1 MKGTFE
7 RRDNV
12 DFIID
17 FVCNHKGDNV
27 VDFSNKDKA
36 DVRYCSISPLQG
48 SKCKSNP
55 ANSAYVSQYYSVI
68 VNISQYN

>member
-1 MKGTFE
+1 ML
-7 RRDNV
+7 
-12 DFIID
+12 
-17 FVCNHKGDNV
+17 
-27 VDFSNKDKA
+27 
-36 DVRYCSISPLQG
+36 DVARYLPLQG

>member
-1 MKGTFE
+1 MKGCFE

-17 FVCNHKGDNV
+17 FVCDYKGDNV
-27 VDFSNKDKA
+27 VDFNNKDKA
-36 DVRYCSISPLQG
+36 DVNVARYLPLQG

-68 VNISQYN
+68 VNINQYN